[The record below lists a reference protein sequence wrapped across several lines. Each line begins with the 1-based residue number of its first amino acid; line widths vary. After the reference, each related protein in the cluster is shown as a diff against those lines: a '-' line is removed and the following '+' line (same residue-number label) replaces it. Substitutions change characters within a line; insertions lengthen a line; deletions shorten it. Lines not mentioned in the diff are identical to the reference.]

1 MIKRSYIY
9 LSFIILSLLTG
20 CVEKSGYYDD
30 GQQEIIDN
38 LTKNEGWE
46 RSYHMTSY
54 DGRECD
60 VYELWVF
67 KSDATGSRKFVWN
80 YDDGEVSENMGY
92 FRWSFTI
99 PNFKI
104 IYMDSGL
111 YWEIKQLT
119 TDKLHI
125 YETYDD
131 PITVPGNCF
140 QVLFQRRVNI
150 TEAGIKNKVAV
161 FGENRS
167 VFSTGKTQF
176 HVRSS

>member
-1 MIKRSYIY
+1 
-9 LSFIILSLLTG
+9 
-20 CVEKSGYYDD
+20 
-30 GQQEIIDN
+30 
-38 LTKNEGWE
+38 
-46 RSYHMTSY
+46 MTAES
-54 DGRECD
+54 D

-125 YETYDD
+125 YMKLMT
-131 PITVPGNCF
+131 I
-140 QVLFQRRVNI
+140 R
-150 TEAGIKNKVAV
+150 
-161 FGENRS
+161 
-167 VFSTGKTQF
+167 
-176 HVRSS
+176 

>member
-67 KSDATGSRKFVWN
+67 KSDATGSRKFVCSQYLILRLSIWI
-80 YDDGEVSENMGY
+80 VGY
-92 FRWSFTI
+92 I
-99 PNFKI
+99 
-104 IYMDSGL
+104 
-111 YWEIKQLT
+111 
-119 TDKLHI
+119 
-125 YETYDD
+125 
-131 PITVPGNCF
+131 
-140 QVLFQRRVNI
+140 
-150 TEAGIKNKVAV
+150 
-161 FGENRS
+161 
-167 VFSTGKTQF
+167 GK
-176 HVRSS
+176 

>member
-38 LTKNEGWE
+38 LTKNKGWE

-60 VYELWVF
+60 VYELWVSKVMPPAPANSYGTMMME
-67 KSDATGSRKFVWN
+67 KSPRIWD
-80 YDDGEVSENMGY
+80 Y

-111 YWEIKQLT
+111 YWEI
-119 TDKLHI
+119 
-125 YETYDD
+125 
-131 PITVPGNCF
+131 N
-140 QVLFQRRVNI
+140 
-150 TEAGIKNKVAV
+150 
-161 FGENRS
+161 S
-167 VFSTGKTQF
+167 
-176 HVRSS
+176 

>member
-46 RSYHMTSY
+46 RFYHMTSY
-54 DGRECD
+54 VGRECD

-131 PITVPGNCF
+131 PITVPG
-140 QVLFQRRVNI
+140 QDYREYREYESLPL
-150 TEAGIKNKVAV
+150 
-161 FGENRS
+161 
-167 VFSTGKTQF
+167 STK
-176 HVRSS
+176 

>member
-1 MIKRSYIY
+1 M
-9 LSFIILSLLTG
+9 SFIILSLLTG

-131 PITVPGNCF
+131 PITVPG
-140 QVLFQRRVNI
+140 QDYR
-150 TEAGIKNKVAV
+150 EY
-161 FGENRS
+161 RS
-167 VFSTGKTQF
+167 IN
-176 HVRSS
+176 HCRSLQNNGTI